1 MRSEVD
7 MEKMIMETIKFKT
20 HIGSDGILKL
30 EMPIGAS
37 DVDADVVVIYTVQPT
52 AVDEDWQTFINR
64 TYGILADDPI
74 ERPTELSLDVRD
86 DIG

>member
-1 MRSEVD
+1 
-7 MEKMIMETIKFKT
+7 MIMETIKFKT